1 MGKTL
6 VMLKNVSRR
15 FSLGND
21 KITAII
27 DASCE
32 VKAGD
37 CIAVMGPSGSGKST
51 LLALMAQLDEPTEGQ
66 VSWVDFGT
74 AQKLRPRHIGLA
86 FQSPSLIPPL
96 SVIENVET
104 PLLILGDI
112 ENMRERAMAAL
123 DIVGLGTLADRLP
136 EELSGGQAQRV
147 GVARALVAG
156 PELILADEPTG
167 QLDQVTGQN
176 LVAALLAHAEKTGAA
191 LVIATHDQAVARQ
204 MKSIW
209 HTSHGELSTGQH
221 VGAAS

>member
-6 VMLKNVSRR
+6 VTLKNVSRR

-37 CIAVMGPSGSGKST
+37 CIAVVGPSGSGKST

-66 VSWVDFGT
+66 VSWPDFGT

-123 DIVGLGTLADRLP
+123 DIVGLGALADRLP

-176 LVAALLAHAEKTGAA
+176 LVATLLAHAEKTGAA

-221 VGAAS
+221 VSAAS

>member
-6 VMLKNVSRR
+6 VAFDNVSRR
-15 FSLGND
+15 FSLGD
-21 KITAII
+21 EKIIALVH
-27 DASCE
+27 ASCE
-32 VKAGD
+32 VRAGD
-37 CIAVMGPSGSGKST
+37 RIAVIGSSGSGKST
-51 LLALMAQLDEPTEGQ
+51 LLALMAQLDEPTEGL
-66 VSWVDFGT
+66 VSWPDLGA

-104 PLLILGDI
+104 PLLILGEVQD
-112 ENMRERAMAAL
+112 MRERALAAL
-123 DIVGLGTLADRLP
+123 DIVGLGALADRLP

-147 GVARALVAG
+147 GIARALVTD

-167 QLDQVTGQN
+167 QLDQNTGQN

-191 LVIATHDQAVARQ
+191 LVIATHDKAVARQ

-209 HTSHGELSTGQH
+209 HTSHGELNTDQHLST
-221 VGAAS
+221 AL

>member
-1 MGKTL
+1 MNNTL
-6 VMLKNVSRR
+6 VAFDNVSRR
-15 FSLGND
+15 FSLGSD
-21 KITAII
+21 KIIGLIHAF
-27 DASCE
+27 CE

-37 CIAVMGPSGSGKST
+37 RIAVVGPSGSGKST

-66 VSWVDFGT
+66 VSWAYFGT
-74 AQKLRPRHIGLA
+74 TQKLRPRHIGLA
-86 FQSPSLIPPL
+86 FQSPSLIPAL

-123 DIVGLGTLADRLP
+123 DTVGLGTLADRLP

-167 QLDQVTGQN
+167 QLDQATGQN

-209 HTSHGELSTGQH
+209 HTSHGQLSTGQDM
-221 VGAAS
+221 GAGS